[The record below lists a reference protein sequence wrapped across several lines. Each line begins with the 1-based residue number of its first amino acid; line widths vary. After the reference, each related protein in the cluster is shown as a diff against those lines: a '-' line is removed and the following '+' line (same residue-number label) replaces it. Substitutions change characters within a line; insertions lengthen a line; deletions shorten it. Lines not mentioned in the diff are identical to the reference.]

1 MSTEAQMNRFA
12 FGIRYGLDSVVACL
26 RWIASKAAVFRD
38 TLLFAMVT
46 KLKTATATLPYLRPE
61 GLKLLKG
68 LEKHNDREW
77 FNERKA
83 VYEAELKE
91 PMLAIIRK
99 ITDAMLEF
107 APNHVRPAEK
117 SLFRIYR
124 DTRFSNNKLPY
135 KTHVAAWWS
144 HMGMEKTSGAGYYFQ
159 VSPKGVVI
167 AAGAYMPEK
176 EQLAAIRNWLLENH
190 VSFRKL
196 LDRPAVKKTFKEFEG
211 EALTRPPKGYPADH
225 PAMDLIKYKQW
236 GLSTTLP
243 AETALDVNFAQTLI
257 KHFKL
262 LAPVVDAL
270 NTPIAESAPKRKV
283 MFGLH

>member
-1 MSTEAQMNRFA
+1 
-12 FGIRYGLDSVVACL
+12 
-26 RWIASKAAVFRD
+26 
-38 TLLFAMVT
+38 MVS
-46 KLKTATATLPYLRPE
+46 KLKNPSAAPAHLRPE
-61 GLKLLKG
+61 GLKFLKS
-68 LEKHNDREW
+68 LEKHNDRDW

-83 VYEAELKE
+83 IYEAELKE

-99 ITDAMLEF
+99 ITDAMTDF

-144 HMGMEKTSGAGYYFQ
+144 HSGLEKTSGAGYYFQ

-190 VSFRKL
+190 ASFRKIIQK
-196 LDRPAVKKTFKEFEG
+196 PAVHKIFREFEG
-211 EALTRPPKGYPADH
+211 EALPRPPKGFPCEH
-225 PAMDLIKYKQW
+225 PAIDLIKQKQW

-243 AETALDVNFAQTLI
+243 AESALESNFAQTVI

-262 LAPVVDAL
+262 LAPMVDAL
-270 NTPIAESAPKRKV
+270 NTPIAASLAPRKKV
-283 MFGLH
+283 LFGLN